1 VGRLW
6 PLTGAARGVR
16 GARWPWLLGALSAI
30 VFLLM
35 PATRVLAAEARG
47 KISGEVTIASSH
59 APLEGIEVCAFST
72 NYELL
77 TEEEAKYASGCAK
90 TGANGEYTVSELR
103 PESYYVEFGLPFESK
118 LNYIAQL
125 YNDKFH
131 FSEASS
137 VSVVAGETTAGIDA
151 ELSPGA
157 EIAGRVTD
165 AETGAPI
172 GGAVACALSINAQGG
187 VESSWCAV
195 TEASGEYT
203 IRGLMSG
210 AWKVGFGAPG
220 FEVQFYGGK
229 SAAMEAESVSVIAP
243 NLTPGID
250 VALKPAGPSTA
261 APGSPSAEPTSAAKL
276 SGGLGGS
283 SSPDSTLS
291 LTGKRITVAR
301 DRDALVKIE
310 CAGTESCRA
319 KLTLRVRMAVRVKGK
334 RMLRSVTIGTSAIL
348 SVPHGKTATARI
360 KLDSAGRKLL
370 RDHGRAQRPS
380 LELAEVGAVSPCGC
394 STPCTRGS

>member
-1 VGRLW
+1 
-6 PLTGAARGVR
+6 
-16 GARWPWLLGALSAI
+16 
-30 VFLLM
+30 M
-35 PATRVLAAEARG
+35 PATRALAAEARG
-47 KISGEVTIASSH
+47 KISGEVTNASSH
-59 APLEGIEVCAFST
+59 VPLEGIEVCASST

-210 AWKVGFGAPG
+210 AWKVGFGAAG

-250 VALKPAGPSTA
+250 AALKPAGPSTA

-276 SGGLGGS
+276 SGSLGASS
-283 SSPDSTLS
+283 SSPKSTLS
-291 LTGKRITVAR
+291 LAGKRITVAR
-301 DRDALVKIE
+301 DRDALVKID

-334 RMLRSVTIGTSAIL
+334 RTLRTVTIGTSAIL
-348 SVPHGKTATARI
+348 SVVHGKTEIARI
-360 KLDSAGRKLL
+360 KLDAAGRKLL
-370 RDHGRAQRPS
+370 RNHDR
-380 LELAEVGAVSPCGC
+380 LKVDLALV
-394 STPCTRGS
+394 TPGHKQDESVVLVERTVRR